1 MEHLDRRVSR
11 ILGQMRGIQNMVKE
25 KRDCIEILQQMS
37 AVKKAID
44 GLSYEVILL
53 YMKQEISPEQAKK
66 FEKLINRAIEL

>member
-1 MEHLDRRVSR
+1 MEQLDRRVSR

-25 KRDCIEILQQMS
+25 NRDCVEILQQMS

-44 GLSYEVILL
+44 GLSREVILL

>member
-44 GLSYEVILL
+44 GLSCEVILL
-53 YMKQEISPEQAKK
+53 YMKQEISKEKEKK

>member
-25 KRDCIEILQQMS
+25 NRDCVEILQQMS

-44 GLSYEVILL
+44 GLSREVILL

>member
-44 GLSYEVILL
+44 GLSCEVILL